1 MTYNPEYFN
10 FKSKKL
16 IPIDE
21 FIDTVLYKPNVGYY
35 TKKSLSEVEVICY
48 APTISNLF
56 SEIITIW
63 VVSLGKTWKAKNF
76 NL

>member
-35 TKKSLSEVEVICY
+35 TKKSLSEVEVILLQPQQFQIY
-48 APTISNLF
+48 FLK
-56 SEIITIW
+56 
-63 VVSLGKTWKAKNF
+63 L
-76 NL
+76 

>member
-21 FIDTVLYKPNVGYY
+21 FIDTVFINQTLVI
-35 TKKSLSEVEVICY
+35 TQKKSLSEVEVILLQPQQFQIY
-48 APTISNLF
+48 FLK
-56 SEIITIW
+56 
-63 VVSLGKTWKAKNF
+63 L
-76 NL
+76 